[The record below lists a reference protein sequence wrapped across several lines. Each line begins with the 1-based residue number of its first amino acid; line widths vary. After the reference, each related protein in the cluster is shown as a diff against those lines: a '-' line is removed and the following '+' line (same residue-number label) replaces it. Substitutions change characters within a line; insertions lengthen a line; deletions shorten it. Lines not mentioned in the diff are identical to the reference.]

1 MTIFK
6 QAIMATA
13 CASLLLGTAGCVTD
27 PVTGQQS
34 MTRGGKGAVAG
45 AAGGALLGGLIG
57 GSGTG
62 ALVGGAI
69 GMLAGG
75 AAGSYMDKQ
84 ERALRAQTAGT
95 GIEVQ
100 RQGDVIKLEMPAAVT
115 FDFNSAELHPEFMP
129 SLNKVAQTLAQYQST
144 YVNVNGFTDSVGSDA
159 VNMRLSQQRAD
170 AVANYLKGNGVNPAR
185 ITSTGFGPANPV
197 ASNATDIG
205 RAQNRRVEIK
215 LTPMTEN
222 STKPAS

>member
-1 MTIFK
+1 MTMFK
-6 QAIMATA
+6 TAIMATA
-13 CASLLLGTAGCVTD
+13 AASLMLGTAGCVTD

-57 GSGTG
+57 GSGTSAAIGG
-62 ALVGGAI
+62 AL

-100 RQGDVIKLEMPAAVT
+100 RQGDVIKLEMPSAVT
-115 FDFNSAELHPEFMP
+115 FDLNSSTLQPQFMP
-129 SLNKVAQTLAQYQST
+129 ALNKVAATLAEYQST
-144 YVNVNGFTDSVGSDA
+144 YVAVNGFTDSTGGDA
-159 VNMRLSQQRAD
+159 LNMRLSQARAE
-170 AVANYLKGNGVNPAR
+170 AVANYLKGNGVNAAR
-185 ITSTGFGPANPV
+185 ITATGFGPAQPV
-197 ASNATDIG
+197 ASNATEEG

-215 LTPMTEN
+215 LTPITQ
-222 STKPAS
+222 